1 LWFPTLSPENA
12 KEGGTGRMRDRSEA
26 PKVFPLQSALMRRQT
41 NMRRFLPLA
50 HSVFSRA
57 GLFVAVAFAAF
68 TTTALAQTPIQ
79 VMDASALHP
88 PAGARVAIVEFD
100 DLQCPACAAAN
111 PILMA
116 AAAKYHIP
124 WVRHDFLIPY
134 HNWSRYAAIDARW
147 FDEKNKALGDEYRNE
162 VFANQNSIY
171 NPSSLDQFTQ
181 KFAQSHG
188 VAMPFAVDPQGKLA
202 GEVEAD
208 VALAQRTGIKSTPTI
223 FVVTAGGKGA
233 PFTQV
238 MIPAQQLYTDIDQA
252 IASTASA
259 PKSTVAKKSGGQ

>member
-1 LWFPTLSPENA
+1 
-12 KEGGTGRMRDRSEA
+12 
-26 PKVFPLQSALMRRQT
+26 MRRQT
-41 NMRRFLPLA
+41 DMSRFFPLA
-50 HSVFSRA
+50 HSFSPRA
-57 GLFVAVAFAAF
+57 RALAAVALALICV
-68 TTTALAQTPIQ
+68 TARAQTPVQ
-79 VMDASALHP
+79 VLDASALHP

-111 PILMA
+111 PTLMA

-134 HNWSRYAAIDARW
+134 HNWSRNAAIDARW
-147 FDEKNKALGDEYRNE
+147 FDQKSKGLGDEYRNE
-162 VFANQNSIY
+162 VFANQASIY

-188 VAMPFAVDPQGKLA
+188 VALPFAVDPQGKLA
-202 GEVEAD
+202 GEVDAD
-208 VALAQRTGIKSTPTI
+208 VALAKRTGITSTPTI

-238 MIPAQQLYTDIDQA
+238 LNPSQQLYTDIDQA
-252 IASTASA
+252 IASTPSA
-259 PKSTVAKKSGGQ
+259 PKPTVAKKSGGK